1 MNSKFILPVVL
12 LSILLVII
20 IGSFYTYNNQK
31 IKPRT
36 DIPSSA
42 ADLKNIETSID
53 PAKNT
58 ITLPS
63 TIQVQKSEP
72 DIPQNIKSIKQ
83 PDPVVIKPT
92 EPKLENTY
100 QRGSYDQQVD
110 NYKI

>member
-12 LSILLVII
+12 CSILLVII
-20 IGSFYTYNNQK
+20 GSFYIYNNQK

-36 DIPSSA
+36 DIPSSSG
-42 ADLKNIETSID
+42 DLKNIEASID

-63 TIQVQKSEP
+63 TIQVLKSEP
-72 DIPQNIKSIKQ
+72 DIPKNIKSIRQ
-83 PDPVVIKPT
+83 PDPVVITPT
-92 EPKLENTY
+92 EPKIENQY